1 MSEKFSAREAA
12 HRYVDDEA
20 FARAFDRVLA
30 ALFRRQ
36 QKRLE
41 RLAARL
47 EATSNRPSQETELTP
62 ESVLQ
67 VIRRKSGKEGATRGQ
82 IASELGIDPKD
93 GRLTHIFRVLKNE
106 KTI

>member
-36 QKRLE
+36 QKQRGS
-41 RLAARL
+41 LAPR
-47 EATSNRPSQETELTP
+47 
-62 ESVLQ
+62 
-67 VIRRKSGKEGATRGQ
+67 
-82 IASELGIDPKD
+82 
-93 GRLTHIFRVLKNE
+93 
-106 KTI
+106 